1 MPEIT
6 LTFLIEIIGTIAF
19 ASSGAMVGIRKNLD
33 VFGVLVLGVITA
45 VGGGIIRDV
54 ILNLAPPTTFR
65 YPVYMI
71 TAMITVLILFFGIRK
86 KVIVLETYQMEN
98 YDRIMNVLDAIG
110 LGAFTV
116 LGINSAINA
125 GYEEYG
131 FLLVFLGLMTGV
143 GGGILRDMMATE
155 TPYVLKKHIYACAS
169 IGGAVVC
176 MLLKRIMPFDTA
188 MVIGGV
194 VVVVIRMLATKYH
207 WNLPK
212 PFENR

>member
-6 LTFLIEIIGTIAF
+6 LTFFIEIIGTVAF

-71 TAMITVLILFFGIRK
+71 TAMITVLLLFFGIRK
-86 KVIVLETYQMEN
+86 KVLVLETYQMEN
-98 YDRIMNVLDAIG
+98 YDKVMNVLDAIG

-116 LGINSAINA
+116 LGINSAITA

-169 IGGAVVC
+169 IFGAILCIVLKRFIPFNISMITGGIAVV
-176 MLLKRIMPFDTA
+176 
-188 MVIGGV
+188 MV
-194 VVVVIRMLATKYH
+194 RMLATHYH

-212 PFENR
+212 PYENQ